1 MIFGLILAG
10 GVGSRMGADKPK
22 QYLEI
27 GDKPIIVHTIER
39 FIEYESFEKIIVLC
53 PDEDRI
59 YKRYYQR

>member
-39 FIEYESFEKIIVLC
+39 FIEYESFEKI
-53 PDEDRI
+53 